1 MLLNDSH
8 GILFSGSMSNDTI
21 DNDSFS
27 DLDADEYQT
36 DLNEFVSNRL
46 FLTIPCLFLIIFGVL
61 SNIVS
66 VILLNKHHTST
77 NIYLCGVC
85 ISSVI
90 ALVGFFI
97 NYVLYNLFVYFKYLF
112 GILGIMRIY
121 PYIYPFTAIGQVSF
135 VFLTVSY
142 F

>member
-36 DLNEFVSNRL
+36 DLNKFVSNRL
-46 FLTIPCLFLIIFGVL
+46 FLTVPCLFLIIFGVL

>member
-46 FLTIPCLFLIIFGVL
+46 FLTVPCLFLIIFGVL

>member
-46 FLTIPCLFLIIFGVL
+46 FLTVPCLFLIIFGVL

-97 NYVLYNLFVYFKYLF
+97 NYVLYNLFIYFKYLF

>member
-36 DLNEFVSNRL
+36 DLNKFVSNRL
-46 FLTIPCLFLIIFGVL
+46 FLTVPCLFLIIFGVL

-97 NYVLYNLFVYFKYLF
+97 NYVLYNLFIYFKYLF

>member
-8 GILFSGSMSNDTI
+8 GILFSGCMSNDTI

-46 FLTIPCLFLIIFGVL
+46 FLTVPCLFLIIFGVL

-97 NYVLYNLFVYFKYLF
+97 NYVLYNLFIYFKYLF